1 MEKGYSIYRFCK
13 LFLADVDGK
22 FCFRSIRV

>member
-1 MEKGYSIYRFCK
+1 MEKGYGIYLFCK

-22 FCFRSIRV
+22 FCFHSIRV